1 MEMGSGMNLKGV
13 LDFVLTGNV
22 TPNQTTPN
30 GN

>member
-13 LDFVLTGNV
+13 LGFALTGNV